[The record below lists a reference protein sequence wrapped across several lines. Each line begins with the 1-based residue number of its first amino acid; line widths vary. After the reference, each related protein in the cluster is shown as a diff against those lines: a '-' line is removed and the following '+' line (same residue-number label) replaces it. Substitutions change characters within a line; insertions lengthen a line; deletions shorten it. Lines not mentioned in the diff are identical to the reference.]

1 MGIRRKIIRK
11 KKKNEA
17 SEALAKVSGVK
28 ELEIAANILKELA
41 QRKKRKNKIENL
53 EKMDKR
59 GSQSNSEG
67 KTERLRE
74 LENLMKKGMLT
85 KGEFEKL
92 KNDLH

>member
-1 MGIRRKIIRK
+1 
-11 KKKNEA
+11 
-17 SEALAKVSGVK
+17 
-28 ELEIAANILKELA
+28 
-41 QRKKRKNKIENL
+41 
-53 EKMDKR
+53 MDKR